1 MEFLSQVINLF
12 HKGGP
17 VMYLLLLCSFVVVTI
32 TIERFLYFR
41 GVHTDAPAFIA
52 KLQPLLERQR
62 LLEAIHLCE
71 QMPAAIAQVAAAG
84 LHTHQRGGNIE
95 NTLEGTALLIA
106 SRLRAYLNYLSVIV
120 TLAPLFGLLGT
131 VIGMISSFSI
141 FNVQSGQPLA
151 ITGGIGEAL
160 VATAAG
166 LSVAAMALIAH
177 TYLAHLLDQLITDME
192 QTGIVI
198 IDLLAPKKTVRREN
212 HEIA

>member
-1 MEFLSQVINLF
+1 MDLLLQTIDLF

-32 TIERFLYFR
+32 TVERFVYFR
-41 GVHTDAPAFIA
+41 AVSTDAQAFLA

-62 LLEAIHLCE
+62 TPEAVQLCE
-71 QMPAAIAQVAAAG
+71 QMPAVIAQVAAAG
-84 LHTHQRGGNIE
+84 LHAAQRGGNIE
-95 NTLEGTALLIA
+95 SALEGTALLFA
-106 SRLRAYLNYLSVIV
+106 SRLRTYLNYLSAIV

-131 VIGMISSFSI
+131 VIGMIRSFSI
-141 FNVQSGQPLA
+141 FNVQAGQPLA

-166 LSVAAMALIAH
+166 LSVAAMAMIIH
-177 TYLAHLLDQLITDME
+177 TYLAHRLDELVTDME
-192 QTGIVI
+192 QTITFVI
-198 IDLLAPKKTVRREN
+198 NLLATKRTLRREN